1 MRQEGGEAKTASGW
15 PPGVATFSGRFLTP
29 GGSMS
34 VHVVQASES
43 QHLSAEVAIEAALF
57 AAVTVGVGIA
67 VGEPTMA

>member
-1 MRQEGGEAKTASGW
+1 
-15 PPGVATFSGRFLTP
+15 
-29 GGSMS
+29 MS